1 MDKFEFRLAQ
11 LKIHDALDL
20 STCLIV
26 LHALETAQD
35 RGQGFGQALLNSPYA
50 LCLYTSHITMVINN
64 ICILYRAFHYMK
76 NLKRFKNET
85 KNSKIIHLLMVVR
98 SCVGWTMILYGGG
111 VSRGHQLKVLE
122 HGLLLPLQH
131 PSAQSS
137 LSFAR
142 V

>member
-1 MDKFEFRLAQ
+1 
-11 LKIHDALDL
+11 
-20 STCLIV
+20 
-26 LHALETAQD
+26 
-35 RGQGFGQALLNSPYA
+35 
-50 LCLYTSHITMVINN
+50 MVG
-64 ICILYRAFHYMK
+64 
-76 NLKRFKNET
+76 
-85 KNSKIIHLLMVVR
+85 R